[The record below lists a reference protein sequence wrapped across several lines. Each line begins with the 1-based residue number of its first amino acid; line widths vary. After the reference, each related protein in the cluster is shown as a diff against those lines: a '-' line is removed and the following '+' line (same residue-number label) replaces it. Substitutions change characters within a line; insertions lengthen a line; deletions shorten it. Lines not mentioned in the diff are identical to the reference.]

1 MFDDTYKTIAK
12 KTEGLFKDKGSRFI
26 GLAYPV
32 RSENE
37 VKEIVAGLK
46 KEYYDATHHCYAYY
60 IGHIG
65 TPAVRMNDDGEPSGT
80 AGRPIYGQILS
91 SDLKNILIVVIRYFG
106 GTKLGVSGLI
116 NAYKETAK
124 ITIENADIIENAIRN
139 VYTVEFDYSLMN
151 LVMQVLKNDAVTI
164 KENGYINNNALITFE
179 IVRSY
184 TEEIIGQ
191 LDKIYGTSSKFITI
205 V

>member
-12 KTEGLFKDKGSRFI
+12 KAEALFKDKGSRFI

-32 RSENE
+32 KSESE
-37 VKEIVAGLK
+37 VKEILVGIK

-65 TPAVRMNDDGEPSGT
+65 TPATRMNDDGEPSGT
-80 AGRPIYGQILS
+80 AGRPIYGQIMS
-91 SDLKNILIVVIRYFG
+91 FDLKNILIVVIRYFG

-124 ITIENADIIENAIRN
+124 LTIENADIVEYTIRN
-139 VYTVEFDYSLMN
+139 VYNIEFDYSLMN
-151 LVMQVLKNDAVTI
+151 VVMQVLKNDVVTI
-164 KENGYINNNALITFE
+164 KENGYNNDKALITFE
-179 IVRSY
+179 VTRSFS
-184 TEEIIGQ
+184 EEITSQ
-191 LDKIYGTSSKFITI
+191 LEKIYGVLQKFITI

>member
-12 KTEGLFKDKGSRFI
+12 KAEGLFKDKGSRFI

-32 RSENE
+32 KSENE
-37 VKEIVAGLK
+37 VKEIIAGIK

-65 TPAVRMNDDGEPSGT
+65 TPAIRMNDDGEPSGT
-80 AGRPIYGQILS
+80 AGRPIYGQIIS

-124 ITIENADIIENAIRN
+124 TTINNADIVEYAIRN

-151 LVMQVLKNDAVTI
+151 VIMQVLKNDSITI
-164 KENGYINNNALITFE
+164 KENGYNNNKALITFE
-179 IVRSY
+179 IIRSY

-191 LDKIYGTSSKFITI
+191 LDKIYGVSLKFIT
-205 V
+205 VV